1 MDGDE
6 AMLDKDDIRDDN
18 FQLIEPERARTRSL
32 VIDEPE
38 LICVNSR
45 NRGNRGGHSGI
56 YSSASSRLP
65 PLNHV

>member
-38 LICVNSR
+38 LICVNSG
-45 NRGNRGGHSGI
+45 NRGNRGGRSGI